1 MVLVDLI
8 HKKLESGDLPGQ
20 TAQLIM
26 AHAFRR
32 KIWPTPDEA
41 RQAGVLILLYPKYD
55 DWHIVFIERTKK
67 NPDDV
72 HGGQISLPGG
82 KQEPFDQDIIAC
94 ALREASEEV
103 GITAGDVTVFGKLTP
118 LYIPVSNFLVHPVM
132 GKVDYAPTFVP
143 QPSEV
148 QSIIE
153 LPLLHFLREENVK
166 QKDIL
171 FGSGMRMEDVPYF
184 DAFGKEI
191 WGATAMIMSE
201 IKCIVA
207 ESHIQIPGIS

>member
-1 MVLVDLI
+1 MILVDIL
-8 HKKLESGDLPGQ
+8 HEKLQTGDLPGQ
-20 TAQLIM
+20 PAQLKM

-32 KIWPTPDEA
+32 KAWATPDDA
-41 RQAGVLILLYPKYD
+41 RQAGVLVLLYPKYD
-55 DWHIVFIERTKK
+55 EWHIVFIERTSK
-67 NPDDV
+67 NPADV

-103 GITAGDVTVFGKLTP
+103 GISAEDVTVFGKLTP

-148 QSIIE
+148 QGIIE
-153 LPLLHFLREENVK
+153 LPLLHFLNGENVK
-166 QKDIL
+166 QKEIL
-171 FGSGMRMEDVPYF
+171 FGSGMRMNDVPYF
-184 DAFGKEI
+184 DAFGKVI

-201 IKCIVA
+201 IKCIVE
-207 ESHIQIPGIS
+207 ESRVQIHGIS